1 LFRYHACESRRAA
14 KKSSEQIIP
23 GKDVPDQSP
32 FHLLLLR
39 HGQTDANATGVL
51 QGHQPTPLNA
61 LGREQAK
68 RLAHRVALHRP
79 KIAALVSSDLKRAAQ
94 TAEPIAAA
102 CGLAPLF
109 DVNWRERGFGR
120 LEGKTVGERE
130 TWRAAHG
137 DTHPPGGESVDAFRS
152 RVKTA
157 LESVAN
163 IYSAGPPVA
172 VVTHGGP
179 IGVILRMLA
188 DGTLP
193 AHPDDNPPDISGAPN
208 CSILELVRELGPNGH
223 TWRVACLNDVTHLE
237 GLVTET
243 DSG

>member
-1 LFRYHACESRRAA
+1 LFGYHACESDRAA
-14 KKSSEQIIP
+14 TESYERIIP

-51 QGHQPTPLNA
+51 QGHRPTPLNA

-68 RLAHRVALHRP
+68 RLAARVAAHRP
-79 KIAALVSSDLKRAAQ
+79 RAVALISSDLARAAQ
-94 TAEPIAAA
+94 TAAPIAAA
-102 CGLAPLF
+102 CGLPVVF
-109 DVNWRERGFGR
+109 DPRWRERGFGQ

-152 RVKTA
+152 RVKIA
-157 LESVAN
+157 LESVADT
-163 IYSAGPPVA
+163 YSGGPPVA

-179 IGVILRMLA
+179 IGVVLRMLA

-193 AHPDDNPPDISGAPN
+193 ARPDDDPPDISGAPN
-208 CSILELVRELGPNGH
+208 CSVLELVREHGPHGYI
-223 TWRVACLNDVTHLE
+223 WRVACFNDVAHLQ